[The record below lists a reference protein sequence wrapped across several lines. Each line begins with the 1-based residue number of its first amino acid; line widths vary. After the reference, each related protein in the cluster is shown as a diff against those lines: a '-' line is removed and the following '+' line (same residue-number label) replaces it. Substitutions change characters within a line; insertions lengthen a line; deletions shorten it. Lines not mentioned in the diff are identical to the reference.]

1 MRVFHEQQSPSAS
14 TAGLKQSM
22 ENGPMTHLL
31 AFRSA
36 GHVRRFY
43 RCAQV
48 LACLLPGLIGTTAQ
62 AAMLDSQAIDCSFSN
77 GTGRPWVEVTPLT
90 STTPVG
96 AVLWQR
102 PVSLITNYRYGGVT
116 GNKAHELVSAGYWTA
131 GTPLPDA
138 IAPTNIDG
146 IGFKIAVNSSD
157 GVLRKITQ
165 TPKPIALEKNLVL
178 FDPSAGQNQRSL
190 MVTNYLQSLILTVP
204 PSQLPSG
211 ELVIDR
217 VAGSSGLMLY
227 AVDLLKGVASL
238 GGEVTIPSD
247 NIPIGIC
254 RKPYSLMG
262 PAIINM
268 GGGPGPSIP
277 NKCVVESY
285 RTIPVKL
292 GRFSLAD
299 FPKVG
304 STSSPVPF
312 RIELSQ
318 CALNARPQIAFTD
331 KVPGHTDPSVLNLT
345 ASPNSAKG
353 FGIIMINDLNQQR
366 IKYDGTLYDMQRVVD
381 RAIIPLRAGYIRTG
395 SDAEVKVGDADG
407 AAEFTFTFP

>member
-1 MRVFHEQQSPSAS
+1 M
-14 TAGLKQSM
+14 
-22 ENGPMTHLL
+22 
-31 AFRSA
+31 
-36 GHVRRFY
+36 
-43 RCAQV
+43 
-48 LACLLPGLIGTTAQ
+48 TAQ
-62 AAMLDSQAIDCSFSN
+62 AAMVESQAIDCSFSN
-77 GTGRPWVEVTPLT
+77 GAGRPWVEVTPLT

-96 AVLWQR
+96 SVLWQR
-102 PVSLITNYRYGGVT
+102 PVALITNYRYGGVT

-138 IAPTNIDG
+138 IAPTNING

-157 GVLRKITQ
+157 GVLRDITQ
-165 TPKPIALEKNLVL
+165 TPKPVALEKNLVL

-217 VAGSSGLMLY
+217 VTGSSGLRLY
-227 AVDLLKGVASL
+227 AVDLLKDVAIL
-238 GGEVTIPSD
+238 GGQVDIPSD
-247 NIPIGIC
+247 NMPIGIC

-268 GGGPGPSIP
+268 GGGSGPSIP

-366 IKYDGTLYDMQRVVD
+366 VKYDGTLYDMQRVGD
-381 RAIIPLRAGYIRTG
+381 SAIIPLRAGYIRTG

>member
-1 MRVFHEQQSPSAS
+1 MAY
-14 TAGLKQSM
+14 
-22 ENGPMTHLL
+22 LL
-31 AFRSA
+31 
-36 GHVRRFY
+36 
-43 RCAQV
+43 
-48 LACLLPGLIGTTAQ
+48 LGLIGVTAR
-62 AAMLDSQAIDCSFSN
+62 ADMVESQAIDCTFSN
-77 GTGRPWVEVTPLT
+77 SAGRPWVEVTPLT
-90 STTPVG
+90 SATPVG

-102 PVSLITNYRYGGVT
+102 PVALITNYKYGGSS

-138 IAPTNIDG
+138 IAPTNVSG
-146 IGFKIAVNSSD
+146 IGFKIAVSSSD
-157 GVLRKITQ
+157 GTVRDITQ
-165 TPKPIALEKNLVL
+165 SPKPVALEKNLVRY
-178 FDPSAGQNQRSL
+178 DPSAGQNQRSV

-211 ELVIDR
+211 ELIINR
-217 VAGSSGLMLY
+217 VDGSSGLMLY
-227 AVDLLKGVASL
+227 AVDLLKDVAIL
-238 GGEVTIPSD
+238 GGQVDIPSD
-247 NIPIGIC
+247 NMPIGIC

-268 GGGPGPSIP
+268 GGGSGPSIP

-366 IKYDGTLYDMQRVVD
+366 VKYDGTLYDMQRVGD
-381 RAIIPLRAGYIRTG
+381 SAIIPLRAGYIRTG

>member
-1 MRVFHEQQSPSAS
+1 
-14 TAGLKQSM
+14 
-22 ENGPMTHLL
+22 MTHLL
-31 AFRSA
+31 AFRP
-36 GHVRRFY
+36 GCHRRRLY
-43 RCAQV
+43 HTVQA
-48 LACLLPGLIGTTAQ
+48 LACLLPGMIGATAQ
-62 AAMLDSQAIDCSFSN
+62 AAMVESQAIDCTFSN
-77 GTGRPWVEVTPLT
+77 RAGRPWVEVTPLT

-96 AVLWQR
+96 SVLWQR
-102 PVSLITNYRYGGVT
+102 PVALITNYKYGGTT
-116 GNKAHELVSAGYWTA
+116 GNKAHELVSAAYWTA

-138 IAPTNIDG
+138 IAPTNISG

-157 GVLRKITQ
+157 GVLREISQ
-165 TPKPIALEKNLVL
+165 THNPVALEKNLVL
-178 FDPSAGQNQRSL
+178 FDPSAGQNQSSV

-217 VAGSSGLMLY
+217 VDGSSGLRLY
-227 AVDLLKGVASL
+227 ALDLLKDVASL
-238 GGEVTIPSD
+238 GGQVDIPSD
-247 NIPIGIC
+247 NIPSGIC
-254 RKPYSLMG
+254 RKSYPLMG

-285 RTIPVKL
+285 KTIPVRL

-304 STSSPVPF
+304 ATSSPVPF

-318 CALNARPQIAFTD
+318 CALNARPQITFTD

-366 IKYDGTLYDMQRVVD
+366 VKYDGTLYDMQRVGD
-381 RAIIPLRAGYIRTG
+381 SAIIPLRAGYIRTG
-395 SDAEVKVGDADG
+395 SDAELKVGDADG